1 MFIRF
6 QFNLTLDLSG
16 STLTL
21 QPLTTSSRTR
31 RSRQKLSWVSLEA
44 QLDSSG
50 LSGDIGRFRE
60 NTQLG
65 AQASTNHQRAVESRC
80 VRDGRESRD
89 RMVLPDKYFFFKL
102 LFNYYLKFSSD
113 LLKVMAPPPDANFR
127 PIFFSLWIHAS
138 AIFLE
143 STRGGLQILLCGF
156 CP

>member
-102 LFNYYLKFSSD
+102 LFNYYLKFTLSVYCHPM
-113 LLKVMAPPPDANFR
+113 LKPLKGGGCLVG
-127 PIFFSLWIHAS
+127 LWDCGRLGKRTTLRLDREIH
-138 AIFLE
+138 I
-143 STRGGLQILLCGF
+143 
-156 CP
+156 